1 MSTTDQMLADSRKKS
16 LLQYVSEGANKADLE
31 AAGYTPEEI
40 SLSQPDKSIQP
51 VKPTGTFE
59 SYTPT
64 TRDTLRENVRRGV
77 SALGVGDQTAQF
89 YAGRIAGTG
98 GDMGLVDVTGLG
110 VIPGVQEGVQQA
122 KRGYKTGSDTDIAM
136 GALNAGLNVLG
147 AIPGGTVIA
156 KGISKGTKKLAEKMA
171 EAYDPALLRTVGTP
185 SDQTVEALGEA
196 SKVVK
201 PKGPKVAVPY
211 QKGDNSKVVKKIPD
225 GKFGLKT
232 VNMHFDI
239 EPGEPLGDVT
249 NLSMDT
255 LARVKLGE
263 YDASD
268 ALLTHSITATPKR
281 IDSVKNYLARLD
293 NDPEFVDYTNKLK
306 EDTSFDPWEEYVNRK
321 PDTNVSFRSPVLEVV
336 DQIEFPKKG
345 IEGYQLLSELK
356 NSPSVRKAEFDTVT
370 TAIDPKA
377 RYTKEEAKS
386 ILEKDA
392 WKVGSRQY
400 KNYSGTQRQV
410 DMLDPETD
418 YFERAVVA
426 ERPDGT
432 TFIPTGQ
439 HFDQGTLAHS
449 RASIREDA
457 KGPYTLAE
465 ESQTDL
471 LQHGF
476 QDPVPAKAPESVVD
490 TIEKNRASVI
500 REGGLGESGVDL
512 LKLKALYEEFYHVE
526 TRDLPK
532 EALKKRDEIVQD
544 FVKHLPNKWDDSVS
558 EEFIKD
564 ATSGDLWD
572 SLETVKFGFETQF
585 DISRREATSLL
596 NTNYYAAKGM
606 TDLEGT
612 IGISQPPIK
621 NIEESIKLVLDDL
634 IAASVERGVTRIVM
648 PPLDRIVSK
657 RFPVGSEGYIKA
669 MDPKSGFSKTYV
681 SGFKKVLGDYQ
692 KKLGTEDFKVAPID
706 MNYSTTDDFSS
717 LSRVGTEID
726 FSGLVG
732 KGYDLSKPHFAEGGA
747 VEREQMDRLMQEGGI
762 AGSDV
767 TQEPVT
773 GNEVPPGAMPSEVR
787 DDISAQLSEGEYVVP
802 ADVVRFFG
810 VKYFEDLRSQAKQ
823 GLSEMQSNGRIG
835 GATVDGNGIPAEEE
849 EDDDQ
854 LSPEE
859 EQMLQNALGSQDAPA
874 GMAVGGVVPFDRT
887 KFTLDGGTSDIET
900 RKYIDPTTGI
910 TQDFQFVLGEPS
922 APIPSNF
929 VPWTQAIAD
938 TAGQPKAPTVPTVP
952 TVTTPVAPEPKKESW
967 ADTHPTTPPGTQGAV
982 TGEGGT
988 DGGGFNYDKW
998 AEKNY
1003 ANITTNPYQ
1012 FGVDA
1017 LTDTTGK
1024 TASKI
1029 VGGAGLMSGNLPV
1042 AAVGMGIK
1050 AYNKIEN
1057 IAGANAA
1064 LKIMEA
1070 QGLQG
1075 STEYSNLKK
1084 LTDAAINDLPGLQ
1097 KAAVKNGLLAT
1108 GNQYAEPVIR
1118 RLQEGVTTP
1127 TAPVTPA
1134 GGATGQGGVQGGG
1147 TPLKPPVGGGQGP
1160 TAPTTSSIPPK
1171 NPTRS
1176 DNGGGGQGG
1185 GGRPDTPVGGGMP
1198 AAAKPTPAPVATPT
1212 KAQVAKYTSSN
1223 ATTPTKAT
1231 VSNGA
1236 IGSTSTQTKSIPGGK
1251 EKDTGRRATGG
1262 LVTRDI
1268 KTTHKTKGLAGKQ

>member
-16 LLQYVSEGANKADLE
+16 MLQYVSEGANVADLD
-31 AAGYTPEEI
+31 AAGYTLDEI
-40 SLSQPDKSIQP
+40 SILPNVNTTSLVNSSSYNRDRQGVAAQTP
-51 VKPTGTFE
+51 KPAVGTQGTLE
-59 SYTPT
+59 AYTPT
-64 TRDTLRENVRRGV
+64 YRENFRENVRRGA
-77 SALGVGDQTAQF
+77 SALGAGDQTAQF
-89 YAGRIAGTG
+89 ISDRVAGSATNGELGIL
-98 GDMGLVDVTGLG
+98 DMTGLG
-110 VIPGVQEGVQQA
+110 IIPGVQEGVQKAQ
-122 KRGYKTGSDTDIAM
+122 RGYKTGSKTDMAM
-136 GALNAGLNVLG
+136 GVLDVGLNVLG
-147 AIPGGTVIA
+147 ALPGGAVIA
-156 KGISKGTKKLAEKMA
+156 KGLSKGTKKLAEKA
-171 EAYDPALLRTVGTP
+171 VEAYDPAMLRTVGTP
-185 SDQTVEALGEA
+185 SDQTIEALGEV

-211 QKGDNSKVVKKIPD
+211 QKGDNSAKVVKKVPD
-225 GKFGLKT
+225 GKFGIKT
-232 VNMHFDI
+232 INMHFDI
-239 EPGEPLGDVT
+239 EPGENLGNVR
-249 NLSMDT
+249 NISMDA

-263 YDASD
+263 FDAAGVIKSYHMD
-268 ALLTHSITATPKR
+268 ATPER
-281 IDSVKNYLARLD
+281 IAFVENYLARLD
-293 NDPEFVDYTNKLK
+293 NDPKFVDYTNKLK
-306 EDTSFDPWEEYVNRK
+306 EDTNFDPWDEYVNRT
-321 PDTNVSFRSPVLEVV
+321 PDTSVSFRSPILEVV

-400 KNYSGTQRQV
+400 NNYSGTQRQV

-476 QDPVPAKAPESVVD
+476 KDPVPAKAPESVVD
-490 TIEKNRASVI
+490 VIEDRKEEII
-500 REGGLGESGVDL
+500 RYGGLGESGVDL

-526 TRDLPK
+526 SRNLPK
-532 EALKKRDEIVQD
+532 EALKKRNEIVKD
-544 FVKHLPNKWDDSVS
+544 FVDHLPKKWDGFTS
-558 EEFIKD
+558 EEDFIKN
-564 ATSGDLWD
+564 ATTGDLWD
-572 SLETVKFGFETQF
+572 SFQTVKEGFEGQF
-585 DISRREATSLL
+585 DIPSREVSQLL
-596 NTNYYAAKGM
+596 NDNFYAAKGM

-747 VEREQMDRLMQEGGI
+747 VEREQMDKLMQEGGI

-810 VKYFEDLRSQAKQ
+810 VKYFEDLRRQAKQ

-849 EDDDQ
+849 DDDQ
-854 LSPEE
+854 LTPEE
-859 EQMLQNALGSQDAPA
+859 EQMLRNALGSST
-874 GMAVGGVVPFDRT
+874 GMAEGGVVPFDRT
-887 KFTLDGGTSDIET
+887 TFSIGDTSGTET
-900 RKYIDPTTGI
+900 RKYINPTTGI
-910 TQDFQFVLGEPS
+910 TQDFQFMYGEPVT
-922 APIPSNF
+922 PIPTNF
-929 VPWTQAIAD
+929 VPWTQELAD
-938 TAGQPKAPTVPTVP
+938 AAAAPK
-952 TVTTPVAPEPKKESW
+952 E
-967 ADTHPTTPPGTQGAV
+967 PTTPTTPRGT
-982 TGEGGT
+982 GGT
-988 DGGGFNYDKW
+988 GGNGGGNGGGGGAGGETGGGTGGGFNYDKW

-1003 ANITTNPYQ
+1003 ADITSNPYQ
-1012 FGVDA
+1012 FGLDA
-1017 LTDTTGK
+1017 LADDSGK
-1024 TASKI
+1024 LVSKGLGALGI
-1029 VGGAGLMSGNLPV
+1029 MGGGPAAMVGS
-1042 AAVGMGIK
+1042 AVVKGVSK
-1050 AYNKIEN
+1050 VQN
-1057 IAGANAA
+1057 IAEANAA
-1064 LKIMEA
+1064 LKVMKSK
-1070 QGLQG
+1070 GLEG
-1075 STEYSNLKK
+1075 T
-1084 LTDAAINDLPGLQ
+1084 TDYNNLQ
-1097 KAAVKNGLLAT
+1097 KTIGIAIDALPTAQQLLVEKEIAGT
-1108 GNQYAEPVIR
+1108 GNKYFESLETV
-1118 RLQEGVTTP
+1118 EGTTTSP
-1127 TAPVTPA
+1127 PAPVKA
-1134 GGATGQGGVQGGG
+1134 
-1147 TPLKPPVGGGQGP
+1147 PVKDSNGGGQGP
-1160 TAPTTSSIPPK
+1160 TAPRTSPLPPPS
-1171 NPTRS
+1171 NPSR
-1176 DNGGGGQGG
+1176 GGGQGG

-1198 AAAKPTPAPVATPT
+1198 AAKPTPAPAAKPTPAPAAKPTPSRVADEGGPGTKTPT
-1212 KAQVAKYTSSN
+1212 K
-1223 ATTPTKAT
+1223 TTTKAPA
-1231 VSNGA
+1231 NA
-1236 IGSTSTQTKSIPGGK
+1236 GSTRFK
-1251 EKDTGRRATGG
+1251 EGG
-1262 LVTRDI
+1262 LVTKNI

>member
-1 MSTTDQMLADSRKKS
+1 MKTDQTLAAFALANQDRKKS
-16 LLQYVSEGANKADLE
+16 LLQYVSEGATKADLE
-31 AAGYTPEEI
+31 AAGYTPAEYAAAFPPTKPVFKSKEFDRDRQAAPKEI
-40 SLSQPDKSIQP
+40 PMLQ
-51 VKPTGTFE
+51 E
-59 SYTPT
+59 ATPT
-64 TRDTLRENVRRGV
+64 LRDNFRENVRRGA
-77 SALGVGDQTAQF
+77 SALGADEQYAQF
-89 YAGRIAGTG
+89 ISGRIAGTG
-98 GDMGLVDVTGLG
+98 GDMGLIDVTGLG

-147 AIPGGTVIA
+147 AIPGGKIIA
-156 KGISKGTKKLAEKMA
+156 KGAIKGAEKLAA
-171 EAYDPALLRTVGTP
+171 AYDPALLRTIGTP

-211 QKGDNSKVVKKIPD
+211 QKGDNSAKVVKKVPD
-225 GKFGLKT
+225 GKFGIKT
-232 VNMHFDI
+232 INMHFDI
-239 EPGEPLGDVT
+239 EPGENLGDVR

-255 LARVKLGE
+255 LARIKLGE
-263 YDASD
+263 YDASSAIKSYRFD
-268 ALLTHSITATPKR
+268 DTPEN
-281 IDSVKNYLARLD
+281 IASVNKYLARLD
-293 NDPEFVDYTNKLK
+293 NDPKFVDYTNKLK
-306 EDTSFDPWEEYVNRK
+306 EDTKFDPWEEFVNRK
-321 PDTNVSFRSPVLEVV
+321 PDTNVSFRSPILEVV

-400 KNYSGTQRQV
+400 TNYSGTQRQV

-418 YFERAVVA
+418 YFARAVVA

-432 TFIPTGQ
+432 TFVSTGQ
-439 HFDQGTLAHS
+439 HFDQSTLAHS
-449 RASIREDA
+449 RASIREDV
-457 KGPYTLAE
+457 KGPYTLVE

-490 TIEKNRASVI
+490 TIEKNRASII

-526 TRDLPK
+526 TRNLPK

-544 FVKHLPNKWDDSVS
+544 FVKHLPNKWDDFVS

-596 NTNYYAAKGM
+596 NTNYYAAKDM

-726 FSGLVG
+726 FSGLVN
-732 KGYDLSKPHFAEGGA
+732 KGYDLSKPHFADGGA
-747 VEREQMDRLMQEGGI
+747 VEREQMDKLMQEGGI

-835 GATVDGNGIPAEEE
+835 GATVDGNGVPE

-859 EQMLQNALGSQDAPA
+859 EQMLRNALGSST
-874 GMAVGGVVPFDRT
+874 GMAEGGVVPFDRT
-887 KFTLDGGTSDIET
+887 TFSIGDTSGTET
-900 RKYIDPTTGI
+900 RKYINPTTGI
-910 TQDFQFVLGEPS
+910 TQDFQFMYGEPVT
-922 APIPSNF
+922 PIPTNF
-929 VPWTQAIAD
+929 VPWTQELAD
-938 TAGQPKAPTVPTVP
+938 AAAAPKAPTT
-952 TVTTPVAPEPKKESW
+952 
-967 ADTHPTTPPGTQGAV
+967 PTTPRGTGDTGGNGGGNGGGAGGE
-982 TGEGGT
+982 TGAGT
-988 DGGGFNYDKW
+988 GGGFNYDKW

-1003 ANITTNPYQ
+1003 ADITSNPYQ
-1012 FGVDA
+1012 FGLDA
-1017 LTDTTGK
+1017 LADDSGK
-1024 TASKI
+1024 LVSKGLGALGI
-1029 VGGAGLMSGNLPV
+1029 MGGGPAAMVGS
-1042 AAVGMGIK
+1042 AVVKGVSK
-1050 AYNKIEN
+1050 VQN
-1057 IAGANAA
+1057 IAEANAA
-1064 LKIMEA
+1064 LQVMKSK
-1070 QGLQG
+1070 GLEG
-1075 STEYSNLKK
+1075 T
-1084 LTDAAINDLPGLQ
+1084 TDYNNLQ
-1097 KAAVKNGLLAT
+1097 KTIGIAIDALPTAQQLLVEKELAGT
-1108 GNQYAEPVIR
+1108 GNNYIKAVEKMS
-1118 RLQEGVTTP
+1118 GATTSP
-1127 TAPVTPA
+1127 PAPVKAPVKDST
-1134 GGATGQGGVQGGG
+1134 GGG
-1147 TPLKPPVGGGQGP
+1147 TGSTGGGTGS
-1160 TAPTTSSIPPK
+1160 TGGGSG
-1171 NPTRS
+1171 NVG
-1176 DNGGGGQGG
+1176 GGGGQGG
-1185 GGRPDTPVGGGMP
+1185 PGNAGSGVQPIKTGGGTGNTGGGGGGNVGTSGTTSP
-1198 AAAKPTPAPVATPT
+1198 SSYAGYTSAGTSTPSKATP
-1212 KAQVAKYTSSN
+1212 
-1223 ATTPTKAT
+1223 
-1231 VSNGA
+1231 
-1236 IGSTSTQTKSIPGGK
+1236 TKSIPGGK
-1251 EKDTGRRATGG
+1251 EKDSDRRATGG
-1262 LVTRDI
+1262 LVTKNI